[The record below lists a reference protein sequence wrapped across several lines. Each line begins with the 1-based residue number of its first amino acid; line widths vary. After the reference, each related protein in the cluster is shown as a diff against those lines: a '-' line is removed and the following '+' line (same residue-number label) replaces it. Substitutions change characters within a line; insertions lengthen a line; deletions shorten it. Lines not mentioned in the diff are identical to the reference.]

1 MLPIKLLPAYAWRS
15 YLGGK
20 LIAEVHGKIA
30 EDDHFPEEWIMS
42 TVRARNL
49 GREDIVEGL
58 SMTPEGASLND
69 LIEQNPE
76 GMLGKAHLE
85 CHGKTTGVLL
95 KLLDAA
101 VRLAVQVHP
110 SVPKAKELFNSQF
123 GKTEC
128 WHIIGKREING
139 EKPCIYLGFKEGVT
153 REYWQ
158 EMFDTQ
164 NIEGV
169 LDCLHRFE
177 VEIGDTFLIEG
188 GQPHAIGMGCFLV
201 EIQEPTDYTIRTEK
215 TTATGAVV
223 TDEACHLGLGFDK
236 MFDCFD
242 YDGKSKDETFKRWHI
257 EPKVTKLSGA
267 TVTELIGYGD
277 TPMFKMEMLEIH
289 DTYTVNTNNAFSGL
303 YVLENGGSLN
313 GEKVVQGDQFFLPA
327 DCEGFE
333 IKSDGRTAMKVLRFY
348 GPKA

>member
-1 MLPIKLLPAYAWRS
+1 MQPIKLLPASAWRS

-20 LIAEVHGKIA
+20 MIARVHGKIA

-42 TVRARNL
+42 TVRARNI

-58 SMTPEGASLND
+58 SMTPDGVSLGD
-69 LIEQNPE
+69 LIEQNPN
-76 GMLGKAHLE
+76 GMLGKAHIDR
-85 CHGKTTGVLL
+85 HGQTVGVLL

-110 SVPKAKELFNSQF
+110 NVEKAKELFNSQF

-128 WHIIGKREING
+128 WHIIDKREING

-153 REYWQ
+153 REYWK

-164 NIEGV
+164 NIEGM
-169 LDCLHRFE
+169 LDCLHKFD

-201 EIQEPTDYTIRTEK
+201 EIQEPTDYTIRTER
-215 TTATGAVV
+215 ASAAGGMVPDV
-223 TDEACHLGLGFDK
+223 ACHQGIGFEK

-242 YDGKSKDETFKRWHI
+242 YNGKSKEETFKKWHI
-257 EPKVTKLSGA
+257 EPKVTELDGA
-267 TVTELIGYGD
+267 KVTELIGYD
-277 TPMFKMEMLEIH
+277 ATEMFKMEMIEVKGG
-289 DTYTVNTNNAFSGL
+289 YTVKTTDVFSGL
-303 YVLENGGSLN
+303 YVLENDCQLN
-313 GEKVVQGDQFFLPA
+313 GQTVLQGEQFFIPA
-327 DCEGFE
+327 DCEDFE
-333 IKSDGRTAMKVLRFY
+333 IKANQKTVKLLRFY
-348 GPKA
+348 GPKI